1 MLRTALLIGLGGFV
15 GANLRYWL
23 GGWIAQKIGVLFP
36 IETMLINL
44 SGSFLLGLFMTLA
57 LHYTWSPE
65 WRQVVAIG
73 FIGSFTTYSTYE
85 YESLRLLQEGAWV
98 KAGLNLFGSLVLGL
112 ISCDFGRRART
123 PTDWRDRTV
132 RIEGQAKLL
141 RIYIGETDRWH
152 GQPLYMAILLK
163 AREMGLA
170 GGTVFRGIAGYGAN
184 SVIHTANILRLSEDL
199 PVVIEIVD
207 ADEKIQAFLPVLD
220 EMVKEGLIL
229 MREVEV
235 VRYGKTSTN

>member
-1 MLRTALLIGLGGFV
+1 M
-15 GANLRYWL
+15 
-23 GGWIAQKIGVLFP
+23 K
-36 IETMLINL
+36 
-44 SGSFLLGLFMTLA
+44 
-57 LHYTWSPE
+57 
-65 WRQVVAIG
+65 
-73 FIGSFTTYSTYE
+73 
-85 YESLRLLQEGAWV
+85 
-98 KAGLNLFGSLVLGL
+98 
-112 ISCDFGRRART
+112 
-123 PTDWRDRTV
+123 
-132 RIEGQAKLL
+132 IEGQAKLL

-199 PVVIEIVD
+199 PIVIEIVD
-207 ADEKIQAFLPVLD
+207 TDEKIQAFLPVLD

-229 MREVEV
+229 LREVEV

>member
-1 MLRTALLIGLGGFV
+1 M
-15 GANLRYWL
+15 
-23 GGWIAQKIGVLFP
+23 
-36 IETMLINL
+36 
-44 SGSFLLGLFMTLA
+44 
-57 LHYTWSPE
+57 
-65 WRQVVAIG
+65 
-73 FIGSFTTYSTYE
+73 
-85 YESLRLLQEGAWV
+85 
-98 KAGLNLFGSLVLGL
+98 
-112 ISCDFGRRART
+112 
-123 PTDWRDRTV
+123 

-207 ADEKIQAFLPVLD
+207 TDEKIQAFLPALD

-229 MREVEV
+229 LREVEV
-235 VRYGKTSTN
+235 IKYAGNSR

>member
-1 MLRTALLIGLGGFV
+1 
-15 GANLRYWL
+15 
-23 GGWIAQKIGVLFP
+23 
-36 IETMLINL
+36 
-44 SGSFLLGLFMTLA
+44 
-57 LHYTWSPE
+57 
-65 WRQVVAIG
+65 
-73 FIGSFTTYSTYE
+73 
-85 YESLRLLQEGAWV
+85 
-98 KAGLNLFGSLVLGL
+98 
-112 ISCDFGRRART
+112 
-123 PTDWRDRTV
+123 V

-207 ADEKIQAFLPVLD
+207 ADAKIQAFLPVLD

-235 VRYGKTSTN
+235 IKYAGNGG

>member
-65 WRQVVAIG
+65 WRQVDCDWLYRLVHDLLHLRVREFAPAPRG
-73 FIGSFTTYSTYE
+73 RVGQGGA
-85 YESLRLLQEGAWV
+85 ESVWQPR
-98 KAGLNLFGSLVLGL
+98 AGTNRCVS
-112 ISCDFGRRART
+112 GRRART

-229 MREVEV
+229 LREVEV
-235 VRYGKTSTN
+235 IKYAGNRG

>member
-36 IETMLINL
+36 IETMLINI
-44 SGSFLLGLFMTLA
+44 SGSFLLGLFMALA

-112 ISCDFGRRART
+112 AAVILGVALGR
-123 PTDWRDRTV
+123 
-132 RIEGQAKLL
+132 LL
-141 RIYIGETDRWH
+141 I
-152 GQPLYMAILLK
+152 
-163 AREMGLA
+163 
-170 GGTVFRGIAGYGAN
+170 GGT
-184 SVIHTANILRLSEDL
+184 E
-199 PVVIEIVD
+199 P
-207 ADEKIQAFLPVLD
+207 
-220 EMVKEGLIL
+220 
-229 MREVEV
+229 
-235 VRYGKTSTN
+235 

>member
-36 IETMLINL
+36 IETMLINI

-98 KAGLNLFGSLVLGL
+98 KAGLNLFGSLALGL
-112 ISCDFGRRART
+112 IAVILGVALGR
-123 PTDWRDRTV
+123 
-132 RIEGQAKLL
+132 LL
-141 RIYIGETDRWH
+141 I
-152 GQPLYMAILLK
+152 
-163 AREMGLA
+163 
-170 GGTVFRGIAGYGAN
+170 GGT
-184 SVIHTANILRLSEDL
+184 E
-199 PVVIEIVD
+199 P
-207 ADEKIQAFLPVLD
+207 
-220 EMVKEGLIL
+220 
-229 MREVEV
+229 
-235 VRYGKTSTN
+235 

>member
-1 MLRTALLIGLGGFV
+1 
-15 GANLRYWL
+15 
-23 GGWIAQKIGVLFP
+23 
-36 IETMLINL
+36 
-44 SGSFLLGLFMTLA
+44 
-57 LHYTWSPE
+57 
-65 WRQVVAIG
+65 
-73 FIGSFTTYSTYE
+73 
-85 YESLRLLQEGAWV
+85 
-98 KAGLNLFGSLVLGL
+98 
-112 ISCDFGRRART
+112 
-123 PTDWRDRTV
+123 V

-229 MREVEV
+229 LREVEV
-235 VRYGKTSTN
+235 VKYAGNRD

>member
-36 IETMLINL
+36 IETMLINI

-85 YESLRLLQEGAWV
+85 YESLRLLQEGAWF

-112 ISCDFGRRART
+112 IAVFLGVALGR
-123 PTDWRDRTV
+123 
-132 RIEGQAKLL
+132 LL
-141 RIYIGETDRWH
+141 I
-152 GQPLYMAILLK
+152 
-163 AREMGLA
+163 
-170 GGTVFRGIAGYGAN
+170 GGT
-184 SVIHTANILRLSEDL
+184 E
-199 PVVIEIVD
+199 P
-207 ADEKIQAFLPVLD
+207 
-220 EMVKEGLIL
+220 
-229 MREVEV
+229 
-235 VRYGKTSTN
+235 

>member
-1 MLRTALLIGLGGFV
+1 
-15 GANLRYWL
+15 
-23 GGWIAQKIGVLFP
+23 
-36 IETMLINL
+36 
-44 SGSFLLGLFMTLA
+44 
-57 LHYTWSPE
+57 
-65 WRQVVAIG
+65 
-73 FIGSFTTYSTYE
+73 
-85 YESLRLLQEGAWV
+85 
-98 KAGLNLFGSLVLGL
+98 
-112 ISCDFGRRART
+112 
-123 PTDWRDRTV
+123 V

-207 ADEKIQAFLPVLD
+207 TDEKIQAFLPVLD
-220 EMVKEGLIL
+220 EMVQEGLIL
-229 MREVEV
+229 LREVEV

>member
-1 MLRTALLIGLGGFV
+1 M
-15 GANLRYWL
+15 
-23 GGWIAQKIGVLFP
+23 
-36 IETMLINL
+36 
-44 SGSFLLGLFMTLA
+44 
-57 LHYTWSPE
+57 
-65 WRQVVAIG
+65 
-73 FIGSFTTYSTYE
+73 
-85 YESLRLLQEGAWV
+85 
-98 KAGLNLFGSLVLGL
+98 
-112 ISCDFGRRART
+112 
-123 PTDWRDRTV
+123 

-207 ADEKIQAFLPVLD
+207 ADAKIQAFLPVLD
-220 EMVKEGLIL
+220 EMVKEGLIV

-235 VRYGKTSTN
+235 VKYAGNRG

>member
-1 MLRTALLIGLGGFV
+1 M
-15 GANLRYWL
+15 
-23 GGWIAQKIGVLFP
+23 
-36 IETMLINL
+36 
-44 SGSFLLGLFMTLA
+44 
-57 LHYTWSPE
+57 
-65 WRQVVAIG
+65 
-73 FIGSFTTYSTYE
+73 
-85 YESLRLLQEGAWV
+85 
-98 KAGLNLFGSLVLGL
+98 
-112 ISCDFGRRART
+112 
-123 PTDWRDRTV
+123 

-229 MREVEV
+229 LREVEV
-235 VRYGKTSTN
+235 VKYAGNRD

>member
-1 MLRTALLIGLGGFV
+1 M
-15 GANLRYWL
+15 
-23 GGWIAQKIGVLFP
+23 
-36 IETMLINL
+36 
-44 SGSFLLGLFMTLA
+44 
-57 LHYTWSPE
+57 
-65 WRQVVAIG
+65 
-73 FIGSFTTYSTYE
+73 
-85 YESLRLLQEGAWV
+85 
-98 KAGLNLFGSLVLGL
+98 
-112 ISCDFGRRART
+112 
-123 PTDWRDRTV
+123 
-132 RIEGQAKLL
+132 RIDGQAKLL

-207 ADEKIQAFLPVLD
+207 ADEKIQAFLPALD
-220 EMVKEGLIL
+220 EMVQEGLIL

-235 VRYGKTSTN
+235 VRYGKTSAD

>member
-1 MLRTALLIGLGGFV
+1 
-15 GANLRYWL
+15 
-23 GGWIAQKIGVLFP
+23 
-36 IETMLINL
+36 
-44 SGSFLLGLFMTLA
+44 
-57 LHYTWSPE
+57 
-65 WRQVVAIG
+65 
-73 FIGSFTTYSTYE
+73 
-85 YESLRLLQEGAWV
+85 
-98 KAGLNLFGSLVLGL
+98 
-112 ISCDFGRRART
+112 
-123 PTDWRDRTV
+123 V

-199 PVVIEIVD
+199 PIVIEIVD
-207 ADEKIQAFLPVLD
+207 ADAKIQAFLPVLD

-235 VRYGKTSTN
+235 IKYAGNSG

>member
-1 MLRTALLIGLGGFV
+1 
-15 GANLRYWL
+15 
-23 GGWIAQKIGVLFP
+23 
-36 IETMLINL
+36 
-44 SGSFLLGLFMTLA
+44 
-57 LHYTWSPE
+57 
-65 WRQVVAIG
+65 
-73 FIGSFTTYSTYE
+73 
-85 YESLRLLQEGAWV
+85 
-98 KAGLNLFGSLVLGL
+98 
-112 ISCDFGRRART
+112 
-123 PTDWRDRTV
+123 V

-220 EMVKEGLIL
+220 EMVKEGLIV

-235 VRYGKTSTN
+235 VKYAGNRD

>member
-1 MLRTALLIGLGGFV
+1 
-15 GANLRYWL
+15 
-23 GGWIAQKIGVLFP
+23 
-36 IETMLINL
+36 
-44 SGSFLLGLFMTLA
+44 
-57 LHYTWSPE
+57 
-65 WRQVVAIG
+65 
-73 FIGSFTTYSTYE
+73 
-85 YESLRLLQEGAWV
+85 
-98 KAGLNLFGSLVLGL
+98 
-112 ISCDFGRRART
+112 
-123 PTDWRDRTV
+123 V

-199 PVVIEIVD
+199 PIVVEIVD
-207 ADEKIQAFLPVLD
+207 ADAKIQAFLPVLD
-220 EMVKEGLIL
+220 EMVKEGLIV

-235 VRYGKTSTN
+235 VKYAGNRG

>member
-65 WRQVVAIG
+65 WRQVIAIG
-73 FIGSFTTYSTYE
+73 FLGSFTTYSTYE

-112 ISCDFGRRART
+112 IAVFLGVALGR
-123 PTDWRDRTV
+123 
-132 RIEGQAKLL
+132 LL
-141 RIYIGETDRWH
+141 I
-152 GQPLYMAILLK
+152 
-163 AREMGLA
+163 
-170 GGTVFRGIAGYGAN
+170 GGT
-184 SVIHTANILRLSEDL
+184 E
-199 PVVIEIVD
+199 P
-207 ADEKIQAFLPVLD
+207 
-220 EMVKEGLIL
+220 
-229 MREVEV
+229 
-235 VRYGKTSTN
+235 

>member
-36 IETMLINL
+36 IETILINL

-65 WRQVVAIG
+65 WRQAIAIG
-73 FIGSFTTYSTYE
+73 FLGSFTTYSTYE

-112 ISCDFGRRART
+112 VAVFLGVALGR
-123 PTDWRDRTV
+123 
-132 RIEGQAKLL
+132 LL
-141 RIYIGETDRWH
+141 I
-152 GQPLYMAILLK
+152 
-163 AREMGLA
+163 
-170 GGTVFRGIAGYGAN
+170 GGT
-184 SVIHTANILRLSEDL
+184 E
-199 PVVIEIVD
+199 P
-207 ADEKIQAFLPVLD
+207 
-220 EMVKEGLIL
+220 
-229 MREVEV
+229 
-235 VRYGKTSTN
+235 

>member
-112 ISCDFGRRART
+112 VAVFLGVALGR
-123 PTDWRDRTV
+123 
-132 RIEGQAKLL
+132 LL
-141 RIYIGETDRWH
+141 I
-152 GQPLYMAILLK
+152 
-163 AREMGLA
+163 
-170 GGTVFRGIAGYGAN
+170 GGT
-184 SVIHTANILRLSEDL
+184 E
-199 PVVIEIVD
+199 P
-207 ADEKIQAFLPVLD
+207 
-220 EMVKEGLIL
+220 
-229 MREVEV
+229 
-235 VRYGKTSTN
+235 

>member
-1 MLRTALLIGLGGFV
+1 M
-15 GANLRYWL
+15 
-23 GGWIAQKIGVLFP
+23 
-36 IETMLINL
+36 
-44 SGSFLLGLFMTLA
+44 
-57 LHYTWSPE
+57 
-65 WRQVVAIG
+65 
-73 FIGSFTTYSTYE
+73 
-85 YESLRLLQEGAWV
+85 
-98 KAGLNLFGSLVLGL
+98 
-112 ISCDFGRRART
+112 
-123 PTDWRDRTV
+123 
-132 RIEGQAKLL
+132 RIEGQAKLV

-207 ADEKIQAFLPVLD
+207 TDEKIQAFLPVLD
-220 EMVKEGLIL
+220 EMVKEGLIV

-235 VRYGKTSTN
+235 VKYAGNRG